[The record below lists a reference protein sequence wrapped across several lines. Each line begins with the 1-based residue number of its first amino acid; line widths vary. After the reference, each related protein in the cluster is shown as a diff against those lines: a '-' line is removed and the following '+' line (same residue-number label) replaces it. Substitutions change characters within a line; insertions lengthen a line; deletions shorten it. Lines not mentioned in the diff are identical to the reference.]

1 MPVINRVPEFAAQKF
16 GGAEQINMKQI
27 EKDTDL
33 TYVTVRSWVKGTVNC
48 IDFSTLE
55 IWCNYFG
62 VKPGDILT
70 LEE

>member
-1 MPVINRVPEFAAQKF
+1 MPVVNRVPELAARKF
-16 GGAEQINMKQI
+16 GGVKQINLKQI

-33 TYVTVRSWVKGTVNC
+33 TYVTVRSWVKGTVNR

-55 IWCNYFG
+55 IWCKYFG

-70 LEE
+70 LED